1 MLRINSWKSSLPV
14 SSETGISQLTLRN
27 RCSSGYVLFSGR
39 VGDWRLSANFWKNG
53 HSSKRVDIV
62 IFPAVS
68 SRLLAQ
74 TPNLRGGAHGG
85 TIN

>member
-1 MLRINSWKSSLPV
+1 MELKRCVNTWKSSLPV
-14 SSETGISQLTLRN
+14 SSETGISQLTQRN
-27 RCSSGYVLFSGR
+27 RCSSAWVL
-39 VGDWRLSANFWKNG
+39 GDWRLRANSWKNG